1 MRTHTPDTGRNRRP
15 PNRRSFL
22 GATAAVLG
30 GSQLPAFSAHATD
43 IARGLASHP
52 GSATDTASNENFWAE
67 VARAF
72 TVDRTLVNLNN
83 GGVSPSPS
91 FVQEAMKRHLDYSN
105 KAPTYT
111 MWRVLEPQREGVRAR
126 MAREW
131 GVDTEEVAF
140 TRNASEGL
148 QTCQF
153 GYDLEPGDEVL
164 TTTQDYGRML
174 TTFRQRERREGIV
187 MVQIRVPVPAEDP
200 AEVVRR
206 FEEAITPRTRLILVC
221 HMINLTGQILPVREI
236 VRMARGHEIPVIVDG
251 AHALAHFPF
260 KLGDLDCDNYSTSLH
275 KWLFAPH
282 GTGLLYVRR
291 EKIPEI
297 WPLMA
302 AVSDRMDER
311 HPQVRGDRHAP
322 RGQLPGH
329 RRGADLPPGDRGRA
343 QGGAADPPAR
353 LLGEPS
359 ARERPGEPQHQPE
372 ARLRLRDRERS
383 RRGSRPGRDEHL
395 VVERPPDHHDADR
408 PRGVHRAPDIAER
421 VHDARGARPL
431 LRGHGVGDRARAAVA
446 TPRAPGRA
454 RRGAGILRR
463 MLAACARGRV
473 AVVAAAVLAT
483 AGWVRPHTELKA
495 TDPKAD
501 GVLDASPAAVT
512 LTYTTV
518 VRLALSTVTVRSA
531 GEDGARVAG
540 RLAYLADDRR
550 DVLVLPLDEP
560 LPPGSYTVAWTTA
573 GPDGHRISGEFG
585 FRVEP
590 PAAGGEV
597 AAGEVAAEQ
606 GEPPAPPD
614 DGGAGTARPQ
624 AGDSGAGQVL
634 VPMVVRF
641 LFHGGIAGVVGAVT
655 FRLLVLG
662 QCARSGESGA
672 VIEAAAKRAGTLA
685 VLSLGLLLATLPMRL
700 WHQAGT
706 FFPRDAAGNL
716 LAVLHGS
723 AWAAGWWLQL
733 GAVLVLAGG
742 AVHLRRGGAAAGGW
756 AGVALGA
763 LLLPFVPVLSGH
775 GWADTPRAV
784 SAAATYL
791 HVVAAGAWMG
801 GLACLLLAGLPGIR
815 GHGGGGAA
823 GRGRAQRHGERL
835 LQGRAG
841 GRRAPLRDRRR
852 EGLDPR
858 RCRLRSVDHRV
869 GNGTAGEAGG
879 RCRRSDPRILQL
891 ALRASGAGPQSP
903 PRTHPVAV
911 HDRIAPRRVGRLGHV
926 VPGGPAARLG
936 VRGPTRPNKGS
947 GEAPG
952 RRGTRPATPGPP
964 RPRPPAFP
972 PTPC

>member
-1 MRTHTPDTGRNRRP
+1 M
-15 PNRRSFL
+15 
-22 GATAAVLG
+22 
-30 GSQLPAFSAHATD
+30 
-43 IARGLASHP
+43 
-52 GSATDTASNENFWAE
+52 
-67 VARAF
+67 
-72 TVDRTLVNLNN
+72 
-83 GGVSPSPS
+83 
-91 FVQEAMKRHLDYSN
+91 
-105 KAPTYT
+105 
-111 MWRVLEPQREGVRAR
+111 
-126 MAREW
+126 
-131 GVDTEEVAF
+131 
-140 TRNASEGL
+140 
-148 QTCQF
+148 
-153 GYDLEPGDEVL
+153 
-164 TTTQDYGRML
+164 
-174 TTFRQRERREGIV
+174 
-187 MVQIRVPVPAEDP
+187 
-200 AEVVRR
+200 
-206 FEEAITPRTRLILVC
+206 
-221 HMINLTGQILPVREI
+221 
-236 VRMARGHEIPVIVDG
+236 
-251 AHALAHFPF
+251 
-260 KLGDLDCDNYSTSLH
+260 
-275 KWLFAPH
+275 
-282 GTGLLYVRR
+282 
-291 EKIPEI
+291 
-297 WPLMA
+297 
-302 AVSDRMDER
+302 
-311 HPQVRGDRHAP
+311 
-322 RGQLPGH
+322 
-329 RRGADLPPGDRGRA
+329 
-343 QGGAADPPAR
+343 
-353 LLGEPS
+353 
-359 ARERPGEPQHQPE
+359 
-372 ARLRLRDRERS
+372 
-383 RRGSRPGRDEHL
+383 
-395 VVERPPDHHDADR
+395 
-408 PRGVHRAPDIAER
+408 
-421 VHDARGARPL
+421 
-431 LRGHGVGDRARAAVA
+431 GDRARAAVA

-590 PAAGGEV
+590 PAAG
-597 AAGEVAAEQ
+597 GEVAAEQ

-823 GRGRAQRHGERL
+823 GAAALSGMVNAFSRVARVAVALLFVTGAARVWTHVDAVSDLWTTEWGTALLGKQAVVAGVLILGFCNWRFVRPALAGNPRPGPIRL
-835 LQGRAG
+835 LSTIELLLGAWVVWVTSYLVAQ
-841 GRRAPLRDRRR
+841 PL
-852 EGLDPR
+852 G
-858 RCRLRSVDHRV
+858 
-869 GNGTAGEAGG
+869 
-879 RCRRSDPRILQL
+879 
-891 ALRASGAGPQSP
+891 
-903 PRTHPVAV
+903 
-911 HDRIAPRRVGRLGHV
+911 
-926 VPGGPAARLG
+926 
-936 VRGPTRPNKGS
+936 
-947 GEAPG
+947 
-952 RRGTRPATPGPP
+952 
-964 RPRPPAFP
+964 
-972 PTPC
+972 